1 MTIKVLHVSTYDANG
16 GAGRAAYSLHKALR
30 QHGVQ
35 SRMIVADK
43 GSSDPTVI
51 QKSHARWKVTRRLD
65 RQVWRLQSSPVK
77 TWRSP
82 ARFGA
87 LSAQWI
93 NKTDADVVH
102 LHWITDGFLSIEEIG
117 KIEKPIVWSMY
128 DLWPIAGT
136 EHYGVGSG
144 SERWKDGYT
153 SSNRPQGDSRFDI
166 DRWTYGRKVKS
177 WPTSGRMT
185 PHLLPASTWL
195 ENSVRASAL
204 ARHWPS
210 TRIPHVLDN
219 EVFYPSDS
227 VEARREL
234 GLPTDCPIVFFLSSA
249 GIEDRRKGF
258 DVLERALDII
268 HPEHPGLQVLIA
280 GPRHPR
286 KETAGGVPIIWA
298 GPVESDQ
305 VLRLLYCASTLV
317 VVPSRED
324 NMPLT
329 AMEARSC
336 GRPVV
341 GSDVGG
347 IPDIIQG
354 PEDGELV
361 TSEDPPALA
370 ASLTKNLHDPSMAT
384 PKLATNLPW
393 DALNV
398 IPRVLEVYL
407 TIGAGG
413 TYEY

>member
-1 MTIKVLHVSTYDANG
+1 MVVAN
-16 GAGRAAYSLHKALR
+16 KTT
-30 QHGVQ
+30 
-35 SRMIVADK
+35 
-43 GSSDPTVI
+43 SDPTVI
-51 QKSHARWKVTRRLD
+51 QKRHAVWKITRQLD
-65 RQVWRLQSSPVK
+65 RQLWHLQNSPLE

-93 NKTDADVVH
+93 NKSEADVVH
-102 LHWITDGFLSIEEIG
+102 LHWVTDGFLSIEEIG

-136 EHYGVGSG
+136 EHYGVSAG
-144 SERWKDGYT
+144 SERWKVGYNAH
-153 SSNRPQGDSRFDI
+153 NRSKQDSGFDI
-166 DRWTYGRKVKS
+166 DRWAYDRKMKS
-177 WPTSGRMT
+177 WPRSGRHT
-185 PHLLPASTWL
+185 PHLLPASSWL
-195 ENSVRASAL
+195 EDSVRASAM
-204 ARHWPS
+204 ARHWAA
-210 TRIPHVLDN
+210 TRIPHVLDH
-219 EVFYPSDS
+219 EVFYASDS
-227 VEARREL
+227 AQARQEL

-258 DVLERALDII
+258 DVLESALDTIRHS
-268 HPEHPGLQVLIA
+268 HPNLQVLIA
-280 GPRHPR
+280 GPRHPH
-286 KETAGGVPIIWA
+286 KESAGGVPIIWA
-298 GPVESDQ
+298 GTVESDQ

-341 GSDVGG
+341 GSAVGG

-361 TSEDPPALA
+361 APDNPAALA
-370 ASLTKNLHDPSMAT
+370 SSLTKYLRDPSLETLTPAT
-384 PKLATNLPW
+384 SLPW
-393 DALNV
+393 DTKKV
-398 IPRVLEVYL
+398 IPQILDVYH

-413 TYEY
+413 THDD